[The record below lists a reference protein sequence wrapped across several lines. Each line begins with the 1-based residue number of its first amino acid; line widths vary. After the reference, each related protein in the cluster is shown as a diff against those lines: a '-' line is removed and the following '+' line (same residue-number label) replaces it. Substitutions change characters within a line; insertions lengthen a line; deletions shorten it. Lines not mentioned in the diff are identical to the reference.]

1 MTTKKRHKSVEEK
14 YNDNQDVVDIMVLPN
29 AVSAI
34 EEDRPLERKTNN
46 KELLERLLEIER
58 EIIQRARTKGIMY
71 RKQG

>member
-1 MTTKKRHKSVEEK
+1 MATKKRHKSVEEK

-58 EIIQRARTKGIMY
+58 EIIQRARAKGIMY